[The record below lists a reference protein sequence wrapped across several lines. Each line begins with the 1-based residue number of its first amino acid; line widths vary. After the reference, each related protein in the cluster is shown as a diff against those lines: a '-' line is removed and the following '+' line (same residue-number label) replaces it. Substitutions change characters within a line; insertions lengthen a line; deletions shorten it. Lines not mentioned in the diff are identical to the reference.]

1 MTLWQEYDEKGQ
13 PKYSFPQNVID
24 ILNCEHVIK
33 VQSGIS
39 ADVTNLNKIK
49 GINAKSCVDSGL
61 IYFLLAPQA
70 PDHCRIIASKD
81 RQPLAIDILRGRSN
95 VLGWKKE
102 DLRKELDELML
113 NGLIGNEQYGGYAS
127 AALLGILPEY
137 LDSLKGNGGI
147 YGSWNHSWEKR
158 PHEWLA
164 TSRMYNYLG
173 KEHSV

>member
-1 MTLWQEYDEKGQ
+1 MGLCSIDQEGTNN
-13 PKYSFPQNVID
+13 PN
-24 ILNCEHVIK
+24 
-33 VQSGIS
+33 G
-39 ADVTNLNKIK
+39 ATVTHIGN
-49 GINAKSCVDSGL
+49 SGL